1 MRATRCAN
9 RNVFISW
16 KYYMGAAEEERLMKM
31 FHLSHKLPFSSGKE
45 WYIVSYGDIN
55 RINNRHTQSGHSN

>member
-1 MRATRCAN
+1 
-9 RNVFISW
+9 
-16 KYYMGAAEEERLMKM
+16 MGAAEEERLMKM

-55 RINNRHTQSGHSN
+55 RINNRHTQSGHSNWSYTVKNIQSVQE